1 MIFILSTRQIKNT
14 IPNSQYS
21 NEPGDAHYL
30 MLPNNATTPDPN
42 THQLTQ
48 EQWIKK
54 LTQDATTGHHPNEH
68 PLAQFKTGNI
78 LFFAHG
84 YNNSQEEVIA
94 RHKLLDTHLKQHG
107 FTGTIVSF
115 DWPCATYTLNYLEDR
130 MDAYQSA
137 LKLVTAGITPLAIN
151 QLKEHENQCD
161 IDVHLLGH
169 STGAYVIREAF
180 YQASKNRTLQRIHW
194 NVGQICF
201 IGADIARQSL
211 HQDDNK
217 STPLFSQAAR
227 ITNYQSPFDS
237 ALKISNIKRAGLAP
251 RCGRV
256 GLPEDAPSHVVNVNC
271 GDHWQQLT
279 EPNKDQTI
287 GNWTHSW
294 HFHCSHFAEDL
305 AHTLQGDIDRLAIP
319 TRERV
324 DGELRLKV
332 KKADIPKKEKR
343 RIKEWE

>member
-1 MIFILSTRQIKNT
+1 MIFILSTRQLTSGTAK
-14 IPNSQYS
+14 SQYS

-30 MLPNNATTPDPN
+30 ILPDEATVPDHN
-42 THQLTQ
+42 LHHVDAEKWITQLTQ
-48 EQWIKK
+48 E
-54 LTQDATTGHHPNEH
+54 ATTGLHPSHH

-84 YNNSQEEVIA
+84 YNNSQEEVIQ
-94 RHKLLDTHLKQHG
+94 RHKLLDKHLKQHG

-130 MDAYQSA
+130 IDAYQSA

-151 QLKEHENQCD
+151 QLKEDENQCD
-161 IDVHLLGH
+161 IDIHLLGH

-194 NVGQICF
+194 NVSQVCF
-201 IGADIARQSL
+201 IGGDIARQSL
-211 HQDDNK
+211 SQDDRK
-217 STPLFSQAAR
+217 SAPLFAQSTR
-227 ITNYQSPFDS
+227 ITNYQSPFDN

-256 GLPEDAPSHVVNVNC
+256 GLPDDAPSHVVNVHC

-279 EPNKDQTI
+279 EPHKDQTI
-287 GNWTHSW
+287 GNWSHSW

-305 AHTLQGDIDRLAIP
+305 AYTLQGDIDRQAIP
-319 TRERV
+319 TRERNN
-324 DGELRLKV
+324 GELSLRSKSNIIE
-332 KKADIPKKEKR
+332 KKQKR
-343 RIKEWE
+343 RIKEWK

>member
-1 MIFILSTRQIKNT
+1 MRTNVILMCIYLATRQGLMSYEKPFT
-14 IPNSQYS
+14 KPVKTEPYS
-21 NEPGDAHYL
+21 A
-30 MLPNNATTPDPN
+30 
-42 THQLTQ
+42 
-48 EQWIKK
+48 
-54 LTQDATTGHHPNEH
+54 
-68 PLAQFKTGNI
+68 
-78 LFFAHG
+78 
-84 YNNSQEEVIA
+84 
-94 RHKLLDTHLKQHG
+94 
-107 FTGTIVSF
+107 FTGT
-115 DWPCATYTLNYLEDR
+115 LDR
-130 MDAYQSA
+130 S
-137 LKLVTAGITPLAIN
+137 
-151 QLKEHENQCD
+151 
-161 IDVHLLGH
+161 
-169 STGAYVIREAF
+169 
-180 YQASKNRTLQRIHW
+180 
-194 NVGQICF
+194 ICF

-211 HQDDNK
+211 RQDDNK

-227 ITNYQSPFDS
+227 ITNYQSPFDN

-256 GLPEDAPSHVVNVNC
+256 GLPDDAPSNVVNVHC

-305 AHTLQGDIDRLAIP
+305 AHTLRGDIDRLAIP

-332 KKADIPKKEKR
+332 KRAYIPKKERR

>member
-1 MIFILSTRQIKNT
+1 MIFILSTRHIETTPSLKRHT
-14 IPNSQYS
+14 

-30 MLPNNATTPDPN
+30 ILPDDAQTPDIDS
-42 THQLTQ
+42 HQYSQ
-48 EQWIKK
+48 AEWITK
-54 LTQDATTGHHPNEH
+54 LTQNATNGHHPSEH
-68 PLAQFKTGNI
+68 PLADFKTGNI

-84 YNNSQEEVIA
+84 YNNSQEEVIQ
-94 RHKLLDTHLKQHG
+94 RHKLLDMHLKQHG

-151 QLKEHENQCD
+151 QLKEHQNQCD

-180 YQASKNRTLQRIHW
+180 YQASKNRSLQRIHW
-194 NVGQICF
+194 NVSQVCF
-201 IGADIARQSL
+201 IGGDIARQSL
-211 HQDDNK
+211 SHDDNK
-217 STPLFSQAAR
+217 SKPLFAQASR
-227 ITNYQSPFDS
+227 ITNYQSPFDN

-256 GLPEDAPSHVVNVNC
+256 GLPDDAPSNVVNVNC
-271 GDHWQQLT
+271 GNHWQALIQ
-279 EPNKDQTI
+279 PNEDKHI

-294 HFHCSHFAEDL
+294 HFHCTHFAEDL

-324 DGELRLKV
+324 DGELRLTV
-332 KKADIPKKEKR
+332 KKTTIPKKERR